1 MEFAET
7 VTVTLADYGG
17 DYTALIEYTALI
29 SKIEKEVA
37 ASYVKAICEKRM
49 SFRNYE
55 ERKAAAE
62 LILVDTEKVCQ
73 MNCLFARYE
82 QG

>member
-1 MEFAET
+1 MVWINFSET

-17 DYTALIEYTALI
+17 DYTALIEYHTLI
-29 SKIEKEVA
+29 GKIEKEVA

-55 ERKAAAE
+55 ERRAAAE
-62 LILVDTEKVCQ
+62 LILSDTEKV
-73 MNCLFARYE
+73 R
-82 QG
+82 